1 MLLGR
6 NSLPGELVARGAEIG
21 RIARAHQKK
30 KRGLTLQTISGLAN
44 LSPRFL
50 SWFER
55 GKETAEMGKV
65 IKALQTIGLDLMI
78 VPRGGSVPA
87 SKMSSGVGEK
97 R

>member
-6 NSLPGELVARGAEIG
+6 NALPGELVASVAEIG
-21 RIARAHQKK
+21 RIARIHRK
-30 KRGLTLQTISGLAN
+30 KRGLTLQTVSGVAN

-50 SWFER
+50 SEFER

-78 VPRGGSVPA
+78 VPRSGSVPA